1 MNHVDKNHEKLFKL
15 LGNESPESRQEL
27 LNEIDTILCDYLE
40 FKRSDLPWINVDKQ
54 EENWDKL
61 MRRTR
66 LVVARIHLQNLKK
79 LRTLH

>member
-1 MNHVDKNHEKLFKL
+1 MNHVNKNHEKLIKL

-40 FKRSDLPWINVDKQ
+40 FKRGDLPWINVDKQ

>member
-1 MNHVDKNHEKLFKL
+1 MNHVNKNHEKLVKL

>member
-1 MNHVDKNHEKLFKL
+1 MNHVNKNHEKLVKL
-15 LGNESPESRQEL
+15 LGNESPESRQDL

-66 LVVARIHLQNLKK
+66 LVFARIHLQNLKK

>member
-1 MNHVDKNHEKLFKL
+1 MNHVNKNHEKLVKL
-15 LGNESPESRQEL
+15 LRNESPESRQEL

>member
-1 MNHVDKNHEKLFKL
+1 MNHVNKNHEKLVKL

-40 FKRSDLPWINVDKQ
+40 FKRGDLPWINVDKQ

>member
-1 MNHVDKNHEKLFKL
+1 MNHVDKNHEKLVKL

-40 FKRSDLPWINVDKQ
+40 FKRGDLPWINVDKQ

>member
-1 MNHVDKNHEKLFKL
+1 MNHVNKNHEKLVKL

-27 LNEIDTILCDYLE
+27 LNEIDTILCVYLA
-40 FKRSDLPWINVDKQ
+40 FKRDDLPWINVDKQ

>member
-1 MNHVDKNHEKLFKL
+1 MNHVNNDHEKLVKL
-15 LGNESPESRQEL
+15 LGNENPESRQEL

-40 FKRSDLPWINVDKQ
+40 FKRGDLPWINVDKQ

>member
-1 MNHVDKNHEKLFKL
+1 MNHVDKNHEKLVKL

>member
-1 MNHVDKNHEKLFKL
+1 MNHVDKNHENLVKLM
-15 LGNESPESRQEL
+15 GNESPESRQEL

>member
-1 MNHVDKNHEKLFKL
+1 MNHVNKNHEKLVKL

-40 FKRSDLPWINVDKQ
+40 FKRDDLPWINVDKQ

>member
-1 MNHVDKNHEKLFKL
+1 MNHVNKNHEKLVKL
-15 LGNESPESRQEL
+15 LGNENPESRQEL
-27 LNEIDTILCDYLE
+27 LNEIDIILCDHLK
-40 FKRSDLPWINVDKQ
+40 FKRDDLPWINVDKQ

>member
-1 MNHVDKNHEKLFKL
+1 MNHVNNDHEKLVKL

-40 FKRSDLPWINVDKQ
+40 FKRGDLPWINVDKQ

>member
-1 MNHVDKNHEKLFKL
+1 MNHVDKNHEKLVKL
-15 LGNESPESRQEL
+15 MGSESPESRQEL

-40 FKRSDLPWINVDKQ
+40 FKRGDLPWINVDKQ

>member
-1 MNHVDKNHEKLFKL
+1 MNHVDKNHENLVKLM
-15 LGNESPESRQEL
+15 GNESPESRQEL

-54 EENWDKL
+54 EEQWDKL